1 MSHPNARLI
10 VYGRGVL
17 VSRIEA
23 GWTVSA
29 AAHAAGG
36 AAAPVPQ
43 DPQGP
48 SASQGRSALPRM
60 APQDSPIDDLCG
72 PEALRALTLKHPHV
86 QAGRAIRVART
97 RRHGPPG
104 REEARADPRRRRLA
118 RTRTA
123 GLPQRRRGLGAPPAD
138 QRQSRPV
145 PAGVQSVPSTRR
157 HWRPATDIAGQLT
170 TTSVGRSSSPA
181 LAQR

>member
-29 AAHAAGG
+29 AAHAAVG

-86 QAGRAIRVART
+86 RAAVRYEWPEPGDMVHLDVKKLGRIPDGGGWRV
-97 RRHGPPG
+97 HGGPG
-104 REEARADPRRRRLA
+104 YRK
-118 RTRTA
+118 
-123 GLPQRRRGLGAPPAD
+123 GGG
-138 QRQSRPV
+138 
-145 PAGVQSVPSTRR
+145 G
-157 HWRPATDIAGQLT
+157 W
-170 TTSVGRSSSPA
+170 
-181 LAQR
+181 